1 MKKVF
6 ISYSLIWAI
15 MLVLFNIISFVS
27 VEMYGQEKY
36 TPSFWIGYIV
46 ITFAFV
52 GQLACA
58 YFALKDSNAKKV
70 FYNISLLTTSY
81 TGLVMTVVF
90 GGLCMIISSLPY
102 YVGIILCAIVFA
114 FNAIAVVNSTVAI
127 ESVDTIDQRIKVQ
140 TFFIKSLTVEAET
153 LLSSSKR
160 DIARAECKK
169 VFEAIRYSDPMS
181 NDVLSTVESQIT
193 VKFSQFSE
201 AVKADDAEKISMLAN
216 EVIILVGDRNK
227 KCMILK

>member
-81 TGLVMTVVF
+81 TGLVMTLVF

-153 LLSSSKR
+153 LLSSSKS